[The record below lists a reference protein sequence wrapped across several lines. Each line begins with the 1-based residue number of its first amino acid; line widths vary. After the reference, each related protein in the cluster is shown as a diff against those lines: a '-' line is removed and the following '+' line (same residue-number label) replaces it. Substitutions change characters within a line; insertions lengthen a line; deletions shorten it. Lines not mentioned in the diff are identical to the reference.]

1 MHSAPSQ
8 ARPGSG
14 PRDRSGRGAVCPAP
28 AQLRLGPAH
37 PHPLFPSLPPAQ
49 CRARPPAGD
58 LPCSIFSLLFT
69 TQTLGAPAGASDTGC
84 QESSDGQVLKQAH
97 LTSICH
103 SGAAVLVSGSFRRP
117 RRLHRPAF
125 GQNIEALRS
134 LGTCTQSVQYAPLPA
149 SWLQLP
155 RAHDAAHD
163 LCRLCQAT
171 GTVYCQ
177 PSLFVTTML
186 THGCNSPYPQH
197 FRLPCSETKVHV
209 LIGVV

>member
-37 PHPLFPSLPPAQ
+37 PHPLFPLLPPAQ
-49 CRARPPAGD
+49 CRARPPGGD
-58 LPCSIFSLLFT
+58 LPCSIFSHLFT
-69 TQTLGAPAGASDTGC
+69 TETLVTPGASYTGC

-97 LTSICH
+97 LTFICH

-155 RAHDAAHD
+155 RTHDATRN
-163 LCRLCQAT
+163 LSRLYQAT
-171 GTVYCQ
+171 GTVY
-177 PSLFVTTML
+177 
-186 THGCNSPYPQH
+186 
-197 FRLPCSETKVHV
+197 
-209 LIGVV
+209 